1 MPAII
6 GHIMNGTPTST
17 SASNK
22 EIKYM
27 CESGVPLESPV
38 TGTISVVGRSSIEI
52 KASDTNVFT
61 IAKVI
66 FDTPSPTVGLTVNMG
81 GSLSA
86 KTAENKVLLS
96 SSQDLSYLLKPE
108 KEGKKLSSGLGMT
121 AAEAADMAKRTLKGT
136 IGVSNAPYQK
146 ILDALKGSGAVKE
159 ESNEIKDNVLSEELK
174 RIKSLF

>member
-1 MPAII
+1 
-6 GHIMNGTPTST
+6 MNGTPTST

-22 EIKYM
+22 EIKYI

-38 TGTISVVGRSSIEI
+38 TGTISVVGRSSIQI
-52 KASDTNVFT
+52 KSSDTNVFT
-61 IAKVI
+61 IEKVR

-121 AAEAADMAKRTLKGT
+121 SAEAKDMTRNALKGT
-136 IGVSNAPYQK
+136 IGISNAPYQA
-146 ILDALKGSGAVKE
+146 ALNTLKDRRVVKE